1 MRKLLVLAALTVL
14 LALAVG
20 FGAFGAH
27 ALQTFLAETKR
38 LETYETAVKY
48 QFYHALGLL
57 IVGLLMFRIHDVW
70 LQYAGL
76 SLISGILIFSGSLYL
91 ICFTG
96 FARLGMVTP
105 LGGLLLILGWLL
117 LVGGIYRGM

>member
-1 MRKLLVLAALTVL
+1 MQKFILIAGGLLA
-14 LALAVG
+14 ALAVG

-27 ALQTFLAETKR
+27 ALENFLRETNR

-57 IVGLLMFRIHDVW
+57 ILGLLMFRINDVS
-70 LQYAGL
+70 LHYAGV
-76 SLISGILIFSGSLYL
+76 SLMLGILLFSGSLYL

-96 FARLGMVTP
+96 YTRLGMITP
-105 LGGLLLILGWLL
+105 LGGLLFILGWLF
-117 LVGGIYRGM
+117 LVVGIYRGL

>member
-1 MRKLLVLAALTVL
+1 MQKFILVTGGLL

-27 ALQTFLAETKR
+27 ALQSFLTETKR

-57 IVGLLMFRIHDVW
+57 LVGLLLFRIQDVW
-70 LQYAGL
+70 LQYAGM
-76 SLISGILIFSGSLYL
+76 SLMLGILLFSGSLYL

-96 FARLGMVTP
+96 FTRLGMITP

-117 LVGGIYRGM
+117 LVGGIYRSM